1 MITISLCMIVKD
13 EEKTLARCLKCAS
26 KFADEIIIVD
36 TGSKDKTKEIA
47 KSFNCKLYDLKWEDN
62 FEKARNY
69 SFSKATK
76 DYIMWLD
83 ADDFIDEDNIR
94 LLNDLKENLDSSV
107 DSVMMNYSLVRDA
120 EGKTTY
126 SLKRNRLVKR
136 EKGYRWVGR
145 VHEFLSIYGN
155 IIQSDITINHDKK
168 KAHTNRNLL
177 IFKKMEENK
186 EDFTTRDLFYY
197 SNELY
202 DNGLYKEAI
211 EKYKEVLSKEDLWSE
226 DFKRATIN
234 LVKLLDLTG
243 GDNDEKI
250 DFIFDCMKKY
260 SPNAEM
266 LCLLASCFKLK
277 GMYDEGIIYLKSA
290 MTLDEDRN
298 NIGFNNNIYSTW
310 YPALELCV
318 CYSLIGDV
326 EKAYYYNELS
336 SLYLAPKYKVDFNR
350 KYLLEEMKKKNL
362 EPRRLKKTLN
372 FDI

>member
-13 EEKTLARCLKCAS
+13 EEKTLARCLKCVS

-36 TGSKDKTKEIA
+36 TGSTDKTKEIA
-47 KSFNCKLYDLKWEDN
+47 KSFNCKLYDFKWEDN

-83 ADDFIDEDNIR
+83 ADDFIDDENIE
-94 LLNDLKENLDSSV
+94 LLNDLKRNLDSSV
-107 DSVMMNYSLVRDA
+107 DSVMMNYSLVRDV

-145 VHEFLSIYGN
+145 VHEFLDVYGN

-177 IFKKMEENK
+177 IFEKMEENK
-186 EDFTTRDLFYY
+186 EVFTTRDLFYY

-250 DFIFDCMKKY
+250 EFIFDCMKKY

-277 GMYDEGIIYLKSA
+277 GMYDEGIMYLKSA
-290 MTLDEDRN
+290 MNLEGDKN

-310 YPALELCV
+310 YPSLELCV
-318 CYSLIGDV
+318 CYSFIGDL

-336 SLYLAPKYKVDFNR
+336 DLYLAPKYKVDFNR
-350 KYLLEEMKKKNL
+350 KYLLKEMKKKNL
-362 EPRRLKKTLN
+362 KPRELKKTLN

>member
-13 EEKTLARCLKCAS
+13 EEKTLARCLESAS

-36 TGSKDKTKEIA
+36 TGSTDKTKEIA
-47 KSFNCKLYDLKWEDN
+47 KSFNCRLYDFKWEDN

-69 SFSKATK
+69 SFSKASK

-83 ADDFIDEDNIR
+83 ADDFIDEENIR
-94 LLNDLKENLDSSV
+94 LLNDLKESLDENV
-107 DSVMMNYSLVRDA
+107 DSVMMNYSLIRDA

-136 EKGYRWVGR
+136 IRGYKWVGK
-145 VHEFLSIYGN
+145 VHEFLSVYGN

-168 KAHTNRNLL
+168 KAHTNRNFL

-186 EDFTTRDLFYY
+186 EIFTTRDLFYY
-197 SNELY
+197 SNELF
-202 DNGLYKEAI
+202 DNGLYEKAI

-234 LVKLLDLTG
+234 LVKLLDLTA

-250 DFIFDCMKKY
+250 DLIFNCMKRY

-266 LCLLASCFKLK
+266 LCLLANCFKFK
-277 GMYDEGIIYLKSA
+277 GMYNEGIIYLKAA
-290 MTLDEDRN
+290 MNLDEDKN
-298 NIGFNNNIYSTW
+298 NMGFNNNIYSTW

-318 CYSLIGDV
+318 YYSILGDL

-336 SLYLAPKYKVDFNR
+336 DLYLAPKYKVEFNR
-350 KYLLEEMKKKNL
+350 NYLREEMKKKNL
-362 EPRRLKKTLN
+362 KPRELKRTLN
-372 FDI
+372 FNI

>member
-186 EDFTTRDLFYY
+186 EDFTTIDLFYY

-260 SPNAEM
+260 SPNAEI
-266 LCLLASCFKLK
+266 LCLLANCFKLK

>member
-13 EEKTLARCLKCAS
+13 EEKTLARCLECAS
-26 KFADEIIIVD
+26 KFVDEIIIVD
-36 TGSKDKTKEIA
+36 TGSTDKTKEIA
-47 KSFNCKLYDLKWEDN
+47 KSFNCKLYDFKWEDN

-69 SFSKATK
+69 SFSKASK

-83 ADDFIDEDNIR
+83 ADDFIDEENIN
-94 LLNDLKENLDSSV
+94 LLNDLKENLDTNV

-136 EKGYRWVGR
+136 IKGYRWIGR
-145 VHEFLSIYGN
+145 VHEFLNVYGN
-155 IIQSDITINHDKK
+155 IIQSDITINHDKR

-186 EDFTTRDLFYY
+186 EVFTTRDLFYY

-202 DNGLYKEAI
+202 DNRLYKEAI
-211 EKYKEVLSKEDLWSE
+211 DKYKEVLSKEDLWSE

-243 GDNDEKI
+243 GNNDEKI
-250 DFIFDCMKKY
+250 ELIFNCMKKY

-266 LCLLASCFKLK
+266 LCMLADCFKFK
-277 GMYDEGIIYLKSA
+277 GMYDEGIIYLKAA
-290 MTLDEDRN
+290 MNLDEDKN

-318 CYSLIGDV
+318 YYSIIGDL
-326 EKAYYYNELS
+326 EKSYYYNELS
-336 SLYLAPKYKVDFNR
+336 DLYLAPKYKVEYN
-350 KYLLEEMKKKNL
+350 KNYLLKEMKKKNIK
-362 EPRRLKKTLN
+362 PRELKKTLN
-372 FDI
+372 FNI